1 MAENKKRILVIDD
14 EDDIR
19 LFVGT
24 RLQRA
29 GYETLE
35 ASDGFEG
42 LRSFYSGRPDLVV
55 LDIAMP
61 VMDGW
66 QVLERIREVSSVPVL
81 MLTAAAQE
89 RDKIRGLTG
98 GADDYVTKPFSG
110 DEFLARVAAM
120 LRRTTKAQEASSAN
134 IYRDPEISIDF
145 PRHEVVVRGQQVE
158 LSPTEFRLLSVLTRN
173 AGQVLSQD
181 QLLDHVWGQDY
192 AESLDVVR
200 LYIGYLRRKIEIT
213 PSSPTPKPRWDLH
226 GYLHKHCGFH
236 LGFSLGRDGPR
247 TPAFGDVDQVGL

>member
-1 MAENKKRILVIDD
+1 MAEDKKKILVIDD

-19 LFVGT
+19 LFAGT

-35 ASDGFEG
+35 AADGLEG
-42 LRSFYSGRPDLVV
+42 LRRFYSDRPDLVV

-61 VMDGW
+61 EMDGW

-89 RDKIRGLTG
+89 RDKIRGLTE

-120 LRRTTKAQEASSAN
+120 LRRTANTQEASSTN
-134 IYRDPEISIDF
+134 IYRDQQISIDF
-145 PRHEVVVRGQQVE
+145 PRHEVVVRGQQVD

-200 LYIGYLRRKIEIT
+200 LYIGYLRRKIELT
-213 PSSPTPKPRWDLH
+213 PGNPSLVETVRGFGYRYRKP
-226 GYLHKHCGFH
+226 
-236 LGFSLGRDGPR
+236 
-247 TPAFGDVDQVGL
+247 AE

>member
-1 MAENKKRILVIDD
+1 MTEQKKKILIIDD

-35 ASDGFEG
+35 AADGLEG
-42 LRSFYSGRPDLVV
+42 LRRFYSDRPDLIV

-61 VMDGW
+61 EMDGW

-89 RDKIRGLTG
+89 REKIRGLTA

-120 LRRTTKAQEASSAN
+120 LRRTAGAQEGPGEN
-134 IYRDPEISIDF
+134 IYRDAEISIDF
-145 PRHEVVVRGQQVE
+145 PRHEVIVRGQQVD
-158 LSPTEFRLLSVLTRN
+158 LSPTEFRLLSVLTKN

-192 AESLDVVR
+192 VESLDVVR
-200 LYIGYLRRKIEIT
+200 LYVGYLRRKIEVEPGKPELVET
-213 PSSPTPKPRWDLH
+213 VRGFGYRYKRPST
-226 GYLHKHCGFH
+226 
-236 LGFSLGRDGPR
+236 
-247 TPAFGDVDQVGL
+247 

>member
-1 MAENKKRILVIDD
+1 
-14 EDDIR
+14 
-19 LFVGT
+19 
-24 RLQRA
+24 
-29 GYETLE
+29 
-35 ASDGFEG
+35 
-42 LRSFYSGRPDLVV
+42 
-55 LDIAMP
+55 
-61 VMDGW
+61 
-66 QVLERIREVSSVPVL
+66 VPVL

-120 LRRTTKAQEASSAN
+120 LRRTANTQEGPSNN

-145 PRHEVVVRGQQVE
+145 PRHEVVVRGQQVD
-158 LSPTEFRLLSVLTRN
+158 LSPTEFRLLTVLTRH

-200 LYIGYLRRKIEIT
+200 LYIGYLRRKIELNPGN
-213 PSSPTPKPRWDLH
+213 PSLVETVRGFGYRYKKPTD
-226 GYLHKHCGFH
+226 
-236 LGFSLGRDGPR
+236 
-247 TPAFGDVDQVGL
+247 

>member
-1 MAENKKRILVIDD
+1 MAEIKKKILIIDD

-35 ASDGFEG
+35 ASDGLEG
-42 LRSFYSGRPDLVV
+42 LRRFYSDRPDLIV

-61 VMDGW
+61 QMDGW

-120 LRRTTKAQEASSAN
+120 LRRAAGTQESADGN
-134 IYRDPEISIDF
+134 IYRDTEISIDF
-145 PRHEVVVRGQQVE
+145 PRHEVMVRGQQVD
-158 LSPTEFRLLSVLTRN
+158 LSPTEFRLLSVLTKN

-200 LYIGYLRRKIEIT
+200 LYVGYLRRKIEIEPAKPELVET
-213 PSSPTPKPRWDLH
+213 VRGFGYRYKRPT
-226 GYLHKHCGFH
+226 
-236 LGFSLGRDGPR
+236 
-247 TPAFGDVDQVGL
+247 T

>member
-1 MAENKKRILVIDD
+1 MAENKIKILVIDD

-29 GYETLE
+29 GYETSE
-35 ASDGFEG
+35 AADGLQG
-42 LRSFYSGRPDLVV
+42 LRRFYSDRPDLVV

-61 VMDGW
+61 EMDGW
-66 QVLERIREVSSVPVL
+66 QVLERIREVSSAPVL

-98 GADDYVTKPFSG
+98 GSDDYVTKPFSG
-110 DEFLARVAAM
+110 DEFLARIAAL
-120 LRRTTKAQEASSAN
+120 LRRAVNPQFESADN
-134 IYRDPEISIDF
+134 VYRDAEISIDF
-145 PRHEVVVRGQQVE
+145 PRHEVLVRGQQVN
-158 LSPTEFRLLSVLTRN
+158 LSPTEFRLLSMLTRN

-200 LYIGYLRRKIEIT
+200 LYIGYLRRKIELN
-213 PSSPTPKPRWDLH
+213 PGKPVLVETVRGF
-226 GYLHKHCGFH
+226 GYRYKK
-236 LGFSLGRDGPR
+236 
-247 TPAFGDVDQVGL
+247 PAD

>member
-1 MAENKKRILVIDD
+1 MAEVKKKILIIDD

-19 LFVGT
+19 LFVDT

-35 ASDGFEG
+35 ASDGLEG
-42 LRSFYSGRPDLVV
+42 MRRFYSDRPDLVV

-61 VMDGW
+61 EMDGW
-66 QVLERIREVSSVPVL
+66 QVMERIREVSSVPVL

-110 DEFLARVAAM
+110 DEFLARVAAL
-120 LRRTTKAQEASSAN
+120 LRRTAGGQEEPTAN
-134 IYRDPEISIDF
+134 VYRDSEISIDF
-145 PRHEVVVRGQQVE
+145 PRHEVIIRGQQVDP
-158 LSPTEFRLLSVLTRN
+158 SPTEFRLLSVLTKN

-200 LYIGYLRRKIEIT
+200 LYVGYLRKKIEVD
-213 PSSPTPKPRWDLH
+213 PAKPELVETVRGF
-226 GYLHKHCGFH
+226 GY
-236 LGFSLGRDGPR
+236 RYRRPN
-247 TPAFGDVDQVGL
+247 Q